1 MDKIYDKERET
12 FIYNNCLSSFHLKA
26 FVYKLIY
33 GNKLQINNID

>member
-12 FIYNNCLSSFHLKA
+12 FIYNCLSSFHLKA

-33 GNKLQINNID
+33 GNKLQINNLD